1 MERLTLKDAAY
12 IKDTLMSGHRLCAG
26 CAHPIVGRLIMKAAA
41 DVPTIVTNA
50 TGCLEVA
57 TTIFPFTSWN
67 VPWLHNAFENAAAN
81 ASGIEAAWRAQ
92 RRSGKGPLAKYE
104 KLNVIAFGGD
114 GATYDIGFQA
124 ISGAF
129 ERGHHFTYVLMD
141 NEAYM
146 NTGIQRSG
154 GTPFAAATTTS
165 PAGSV
170 IPGKTEWKKP
180 IAEIMIAHEIP
191 YFATMSPAYPQ
202 DVLDKCRKAFNTEGP
217 KFLHAFIPCTRGWRY
232 ETSESVSLARLATQT
247 CIFPLYDVERSEGR
261 PVYKLSGASAAI
273 ARRPKSK
280 KPVEEYLKSQGRF
293 RHLFRPTENKE
304 LLAAIQDGVDLR
316 WQLLLEKCDL

>member
-26 CAHPIVGRLIMKAAA
+26 CAHPIVGRMIMKASA
-41 DVPTIVTNA
+41 DIPTIVTNA

-81 ASGIEAAWRAQ
+81 ASGIEATWRAQ

-104 KLNVIAFGGD
+104 NLNVIAFGGA
-114 GATYDIGFQA
+114 GGTYDIGFQA

-154 GTPFAAATTTS
+154 GTPLAASTTTS

-170 IPGKTEWKKP
+170 IKGKTQWKKP
-180 IAEIMIAHEIP
+180 IDEIMIAHEIP
-191 YFATMSPAYPQ
+191 YVATMSPAYPQ
-202 DVLDKCRKAFNTEGP
+202 DVLDKCRKAFSIEGP

-232 ETSESVSLARLATQT
+232 PTADSVTLARLATQT
-247 CIFPLYDVERSEGR
+247 CIFPLYEVTRENGR

-273 ARRPKSK
+273 ARRPQSK
-280 KPVEEYLKSQGRF
+280 KPVEEYLKGQGRF
-293 RHLFRPTENKE
+293 RHLFKPKEDKE
-304 LLAAIQDGVDLR
+304 LLAAIQEGVDHR
-316 WQLLLEKCDL
+316 WQLLLEKCNL

>member
-180 IAEIMIAHEIP
+180 IDEIMIAHEIP

>member
-1 MERLTLKDAAY
+1 
-12 IKDTLMSGHRLCAG
+12 
-26 CAHPIVGRLIMKAAA
+26 MKAAA
-41 DVPTIVTNA
+41 DMPTIVTNA

-104 KLNVIAFGGD
+104 NLNVIAYAGD
-114 GATYDIGFQA
+114 GGTYDIGFQA
-124 ISGAF
+124 LSGAL

-154 GTPFAAATTTS
+154 GTPLAASTTTS

-170 IPGKTEWKKP
+170 IPGKGISSGIWIHGTEIIIEFRILSSGIGW
-180 IAEIMIAHEIP
+180 ISGCDDRIIIGIGYIH
-191 YFATMSPAYPQ
+191 
-202 DVLDKCRKAFNTEGP
+202 V
-217 KFLHAFIPCTRGWRY
+217 KFKEWVAPLPSSTVTF
-232 ETSESVSLARLATQT
+232 TQ
-247 CIFPLYDVERSEGR
+247 
-261 PVYKLSGASAAI
+261 
-273 ARRPKSK
+273 
-280 KPVEEYLKSQGRF
+280 
-293 RHLFRPTENKE
+293 
-304 LLAAIQDGVDLR
+304 
-316 WQLLLEKCDL
+316 